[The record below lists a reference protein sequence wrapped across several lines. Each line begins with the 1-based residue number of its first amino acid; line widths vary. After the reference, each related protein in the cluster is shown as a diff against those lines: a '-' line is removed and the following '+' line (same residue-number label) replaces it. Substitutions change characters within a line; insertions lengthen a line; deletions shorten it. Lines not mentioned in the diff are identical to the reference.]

1 MITNHHARKML
12 CGAAFSAALLLMAA
26 LAALADPQ
34 TDRLAQEQHACGAI
48 LGLNPSVA
56 GYDNC
61 IRSLDR
67 SLSEARGG
75 KEAAACAY
83 LGLVSTNRG
92 FQPCAAELRA
102 TLWNEENI
110 GAR

>member
-1 MITNHHARKML
+1 MITNYHARKML
-12 CGAAFSAALLLMAA
+12 CGAAFSAVLLLMAVP
-26 LAALADPQ
+26 AALADPQ
-34 TDRLAQEQHACGAI
+34 ADRVAQEQHACGAI
-48 LGLNPSVA
+48 LGLNSSVA
-56 GYDNC
+56 GYDDC

-67 SLSEARGG
+67 SLSKARGG

-83 LGLVSTNRG
+83 VGLPSTNRG
-92 FQPCAAELRA
+92 FEPCAAELRA